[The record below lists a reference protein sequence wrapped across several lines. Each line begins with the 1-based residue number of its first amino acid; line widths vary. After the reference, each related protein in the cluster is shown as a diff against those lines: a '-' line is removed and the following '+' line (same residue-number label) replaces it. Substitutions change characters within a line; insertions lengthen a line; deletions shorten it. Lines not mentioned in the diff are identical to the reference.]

1 MSDSERTLAR
11 AEQLLQRM
19 SPQAQKLAMR
29 ERKRR
34 RAHDLKKVG
43 RIALAGGVLLLAMGL
58 LSMAGGALI
67 ALGWP
72 IALALFAIV
81 TLIFLVYPGYPR
93 ATSEALVQADLKLL
107 PAQTE
112 VWLSQQRKLLP
123 APQAHQLDGIGLR
136 LETLAPQLQALNPG
150 EPVAIE
156 ARKLLSEHLPELVE
170 GYRRVPEPLRRELPR
185 NGGPTPDQQLADGLK
200 LIDEEIADLTRSIA
214 AGDLD
219 RLATQEKFLQLK
231 YRDTDAGAP

>member
-1 MSDSERTLAR
+1 MSDSDRTLER

-19 SPQAQKLAMR
+19 SPQAQRLAMR

-34 RAHDLKKVG
+34 RAHSMRKLGRVVLAFGAFLVAVG
-43 RIALAGGVLLLAMGL
+43 LIQAFAAGLSGTLVPAAFVVTLLA
-58 LSMAGGALI
+58 A
-67 ALGWP
+67 
-72 IALALFAIV
+72 FF
-81 TLIFLVYPGYPR
+81 IFMRSPYPQ
-93 ATSEALVQADLKLL
+93 ATSEALVQSDLKLL

-123 APQAHQLDGIGLR
+123 APAAHQLDGIGLK
-136 LETLAPQLQALNPG
+136 LETLAPQLQTLNPA
-150 EPVAIE
+150 EPVAVE
-156 ARKLLSEHLPELVE
+156 ARKILAEHLPELVE
-170 GYRRVPEPLRRELPR
+170 GYRKVPEPLRRETPR
-185 NGGPTPDQQLADGLK
+185 NGGPTPDEQLADGLR

-231 YRDTDAGAP
+231 YRDSES